1 MGAVVKIGLYSA
13 RPQGL
18 EAVVEEAAVA
28 ERSGLDSVFLP
39 QLTSWDALTVAG
51 LIGQR
56 VPRIGLGTAVVRTF
70 ASHPL
75 ALAGQALTVQAAVG
89 GRLTL
94 GIGPSHRE
102 IIEGQYGLS
111 YDRPARHVR
120 EYLQVLQPLLRGET
134 VDFRGETLAATGTV
148 DVPGAEAP
156 SVLVSAL
163 GPVMLRLA
171 GELADGT
178 VTVWTG
184 ADLLGDDIVP
194 KVTEAARRAGRPS
207 PRVVATVMA
216 GVTADPGRVREDI
229 AARFSGAGAF
239 ASYRRVLAAQG
250 KSGLEDTVVAGSEEE
265 VAAELRRFG
274 DAGVTELVI
283 SPVGDE
289 AERARTVKLVSVHDA

>member
-1 MGAVVKIGLYSA
+1 VKIGLYSA

-18 EAVVEEAAVA
+18 AAVVEEAAAA
-28 ERSGLDSVFLP
+28 ERLGLDSVFLP
-39 QLTSWDALTVAG
+39 QLNAWDALTLAG
-51 LIGQR
+51 LVGQR

-102 IIEGQYGLS
+102 VIEGQYGLS

-120 EYLQVLQPLLRGET
+120 EYLQVLQPLLWGET

-148 DVPGAEAP
+148 DVPGAAAP

-163 GPVMLRLA
+163 GPVMLGLA
-171 GELADGT
+171 GELADGA

-216 GVTADPGRVREDI
+216 SVTTDPDRVRGDI
-229 AARFSGAGAF
+229 AARFGEAGAF

-250 KSGLEDTVVAGSEEE
+250 KAGLEDTVVAGSEDA
-265 VAAELRRFG
+265 VVAELRRFG
-274 DAGVTELVI
+274 DVGVTELVV

-289 AERARTVKLVSVHDA
+289 EERVRTVSTVLRLR

>member
-1 MGAVVKIGLYSA
+1 MVKIGLYSA
-13 RPQGL
+13 RPQAL
-18 EAVVEEAAVA
+18 EGVVADVVAA
-28 ERSGLDSVFLP
+28 ERAGLDSVFLP
-39 QLTSWDALTVAG
+39 QLTWDALTLAAVV
-51 LIGQR
+51 GQR

-70 ASHPL
+70 ASHPF

-102 IIEGQYGLS
+102 VIERQYGLS

-120 EYLQVLQPLLRGET
+120 EYLEVLQPLLRGEA
-134 VDFRGETLAATGTV
+134 VDFRGETLSAAGTV
-148 DVPGAEAP
+148 EVPGAEAP

-194 KVTEAARRAGRPS
+194 KVVEAARRAGRPS

-216 GVTADPGRVREDI
+216 SVTTDPARVRGDI
-229 AARFSGAGAF
+229 AARYGGAGEF

-250 KSGLEDTVVAGSEEE
+250 KSGPQDTVIAGDEDA
-265 VAAELRRFG
+265 VLAELRRFA
-274 DAGVTELVI
+274 DAGVTELVV

-289 AERARTVKLVSVHDA
+289 QERARAVSLVPQLR

>member
-18 EAVVEEAAVA
+18 DAVVEEAAAA
-28 ERSGLDSVFLP
+28 ERLGLDSVFLP
-39 QLTSWDALTVAG
+39 QLTSWDALTLAG
-51 LIGQR
+51 LVGQR

-75 ALAGQALTVQAAVG
+75 ALAGQALTVQAALG

-102 IIEGQYGLS
+102 VIEGQYGLS
-111 YDRPARHVR
+111 YDHPARHVR

-134 VDFRGETLAATGTV
+134 VGFRGETLAATGTV

-194 KVTEAARRAGRPS
+194 KVTEAARQAGRPS

-216 GVTADPGRVREDI
+216 SVTTDPGRVREDI

-250 KSGLEDTVVAGSEEE
+250 KSGPEDTVVTGSEEE
-265 VAAELRRFG
+265 VTAELRRFG
-274 DAGVTELVI
+274 DVGVTELVI

-289 AERARTVKLVSVHDA
+289 QDRVRTVSTVLRLR